1 MLHYRIHK
9 RMYYVYFT
17 VLITFLVIIL
27 RVFYL
32 QVFKV
37 NNIKDK
43 ADSLWSRNLTILID
57 NLTTTSLVVI
67 LVQIHNKEVMH
78 YKRNIKRRF
87 TVSGTPLV

>member
-9 RMYYVYFT
+9 RMFYVYLI

-37 NNIKDK
+37 NNIKINKIYD
-43 ADSLWSRNLTILID
+43 
-57 NLTTTSLVVI
+57 TTSQSFNGCRKRKIAIKKKRKSVI
-67 LVQIHNKEVMH
+67 KFLS
-78 YKRNIKRRF
+78 Y
-87 TVSGTPLV
+87 L

>member
-9 RMYYVYFT
+9 RMFYVYLI

-37 NNIKDK
+37 NNIKEEADK
-43 ADSLWSRNLTILID
+43 QNMYATSSLMDEYIEGYMKKLWMCRQRDKGDRS
-57 NLTTTSLVVI
+57 
-67 LVQIHNKEVMH
+67 
-78 YKRNIKRRF
+78 
-87 TVSGTPLV
+87 

>member
-9 RMYYVYFT
+9 RMFYVYLI

-43 ADSLWSRNLTILID
+43 AI
-57 NLTTTSLVVI
+57 
-67 LVQIHNKEVMH
+67 NKD
-78 YKRNIKRRF
+78 
-87 TVSGTPLV
+87 LA